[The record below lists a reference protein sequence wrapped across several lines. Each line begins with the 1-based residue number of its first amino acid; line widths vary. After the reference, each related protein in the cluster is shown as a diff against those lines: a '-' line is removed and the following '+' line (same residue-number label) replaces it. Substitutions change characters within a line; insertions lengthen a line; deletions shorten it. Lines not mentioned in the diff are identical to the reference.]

1 MGPFRCILTALNG
14 LSEEQIMATQGG
26 AARKSGLSGAG
37 AKTQWS
43 RREFMAS
50 SLAAGFALAAQPVA
64 AHTIIT
70 DTQGLHAEMVKIPT
84 ADGDIPGY
92 AARPDKSGPYPVIL
106 VVQEIFG
113 LHEHIRDVCRRL
125 AKLGYLAVAPALYAR
140 QGDVSQMKDNH
151 EILSKVVSKVPDA
164 QVMSDLDSTLAWA
177 EKSHGDAQRAGIT
190 GFCWGGRIV
199 WLYCAHNPKLKA
211 GVAWYGRVVGT
222 PDALKPKNP
231 IDIAGTLTV
240 PVLGLYGAKD
250 TGIPVDTLE
259 AMKEALAHGRSGS
272 ELVLYPHAGHA
283 FFADYRPSYN
293 EEAAN
298 DGWHKLQAWFG
309 NHGVK

>member
-1 MGPFRCILTALNG
+1 MV
-14 LSEEQIMATQGG
+14 TQGD
-26 AARKSGLSGAG
+26 AARSSGSSASGT
-37 AKTQWS
+37 KTQWS
-43 RREFMAS
+43 RRAFMTS

-70 DTQGLHAEMVKIPT
+70 DTQGIKAEAVKIPT
-84 ADGDIPGY
+84 ADGDIPAY

-113 LHEHIRDVCRRL
+113 VHEHIKDVCRRL
-125 AKLGYLAVAPALYAR
+125 AKLGYLAVAPSLYVR

-164 QVMSDLDSTLAWA
+164 QVMSDLDATLAWA
-177 EKSHGDAQRAGIT
+177 GKSNGGDAQRVGIT

-211 GVAWYGRVVGT
+211 GVAWYGRVVGAT
-222 PDALKPKNP
+222 DALKPKNP

-250 TGIPVDTLE
+250 TSIPVDTLE

-293 EEAAN
+293 EDAAN